1 MKSTGVVRR
10 IDELGRIVIPKEI
23 RKNFRIKEGENLEI
37 FINDNETI
45 SLKKYSILDKFSELS
60 NVIVLVLNQ
69 MLEKDILITDMNNII
84 SYGGKDKDKYLEK
97 NLDSSFFELLNK
109 RIQIIEKKK
118 TKIKITEE
126 DLNVSYILIPLIIN
140 GDLIGSIITLT
151 DKTIDKT
158 DELLTLLASK
168 ILSSYIEQ

>member
-60 NVIVLVLNQ
+60 NIIVQTISQILNKDVI
-69 MLEKDILITDMNNII
+69 ITDMNNII
-84 SYGGKDKDKYLEK
+84 SYSNKNIFSEK
-97 NLDSSFFELLNK
+97 TLNSSFFQLLDNRK
-109 RIQIIEKKK
+109 KIIQNKK
-118 TKIKITEE
+118 TKLCITNVE
-126 DLNVSYILIPLIIN
+126 LNVAYIIVPLITN
-140 GDLIGSIITLT
+140 GDLIGSICLISNN
-151 DKTIDKT
+151 TIDKIDDT
-158 DELLTLLASK
+158 IITLSGK
-168 ILSSYIEQ
+168 ILTNYIEQ